1 MILCEGK
8 ICKKRLNCNKYVLN
22 SRNDTCQLIDYST
35 SSHGG
40 TDITGKNIIESYYCG
55 NLSNNFPYY
64 EPCNSDIPSNPYD
77 VKIYAPI
84 QLIEKIPDFQGP
96 LNYDN
101 IGNFSD
107 GYHTFNELYHH
118 RAILFSVICN
128 QNKEIAWKSKFH
140 HDGSMYDDMFIVGIN
155 TPQGP
160 ATYHYHIDPYWD
172 YFDVTELPNAPEWDG
187 HTPDD
192 ALKRLRSLY

>member
-8 ICKKRLNCNKYVLN
+8 NCKKRLDCNKYVLN
-22 SRNDTCQLIDYST
+22 SRKDTCQLLDYSM

-40 TDITGKNIIESYYCG
+40 TNITETYYCG
-55 NLSNNFPYY
+55 NLSDNFPYY
-64 EPCNSDIPSNPYD
+64 ESNNPEILSNPYD
-77 VKIYAPI
+77 VKIHVPI
-84 QLIEKIPDFQGP
+84 QLIEKIPDFHGT
-96 LNYDN
+96 LNSDN

-107 GYHTFNELYHH
+107 GFHTFNELYHH

-155 TPQGP
+155 TSQGP

-187 HTPDD
+187 HEPKDIE
-192 ALKRLRSLY
+192 RLLSL